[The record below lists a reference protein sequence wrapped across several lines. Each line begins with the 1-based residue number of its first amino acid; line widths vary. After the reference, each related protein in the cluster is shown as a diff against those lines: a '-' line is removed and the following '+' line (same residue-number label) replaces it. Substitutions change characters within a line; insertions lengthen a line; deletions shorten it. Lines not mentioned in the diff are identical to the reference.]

1 MDANAMTF
9 WTPTRDAALRR
20 LEQFVPRA
28 GRSYAKLRN
37 YDRGPGRHDDVST
50 LSPWIRHRLIL
61 EEEVIA
67 AVLRRHSFS
76 AADKFIQ
83 EVFWRTYWKGWLERR
98 PSVWHDYRAQVRAL
112 VDRLDRDAGLRH
124 RWEEAT
130 DGRTGIECFDAWS
143 RELIET
149 GYLHNHARMW
159 FASIWLFTLELPW
172 ELGADFFLRH
182 LLDGDPA
189 SNTLSWR
196 WVAGLQTRGKTYL
209 ARPDNIAKYTDD
221 RFRAVTGLATNAVPL
236 EGPPAPQAIS
246 VPVATAWDRT
256 VPTGL
261 LVTEDDLHPISLFDG
276 GLPFRS
282 AAFMRSTD
290 KRSPLD
296 VGPLVRG
303 FVEGAMADTR
313 DRLGSAN
320 FIVGEPTDAVASV
333 VEWARGE
340 GVRQIV
346 TAYTPVGPTAEA
358 VGDLR
363 TALAEHSIALI
374 PVLRDFD
381 LAAWQHATRGFFQF
395 REKIPAVLARLGT
408 ATAVAD

>member
-1 MDANAMTF
+1 MTS
-9 WTPTRDAALRR
+9 WTPTRDAAFRR
-20 LEQFVPRA
+20 LEHFVPRA
-28 GRSYAKLRN
+28 GRAYAKLRN

-98 PSVWHDYRAQVRAL
+98 PSVWHDHRGQVREL
-112 VDRLDRDAGLRH
+112 VDRLDRDAGLRG
-124 RWEEAT
+124 RWEEAAE
-130 DGRTGIECFDAWS
+130 GRTGIECFDAWS

-149 GYLHNHARMW
+149 GYLHNHVRMW
-159 FASIWLFTLELPW
+159 FASIWIFTLELPW

-209 ARPDNIAKYTDD
+209 ARPDNIAKYTDG
-221 RFRAVTGLATNAVPL
+221 RFKAATGLASNAVPL
-236 EGPPAPQAIS
+236 EGPPAPPTIA
-246 VPVATAWDRT
+246 VPVTTDWDHT
-256 VPTGL
+256 LSTGL
-261 LVTEDDLHPISLFDG
+261 LVTEDDLDPLSLFDDE
-276 GLPFRS
+276 LPFRCAAVMS
-282 AAFMRSTD
+282 ATD
-290 KRSPLD
+290 RRSPLG

-303 FVEGAMADTR
+303 FVQGAIDDTR
-313 DRLGSAN
+313 DRLVSKSC
-320 FIVGEPTDAVASV
+320 IVGEPTDTVASV
-333 VEWARGE
+333 EDWARGE
-340 GVRQIV
+340 GLRQIV
-346 TAYTPVGPTAEA
+346 TAHTPVGPTAEA
-358 VGDLR
+358 LGELR
-363 TALAEHSIALI
+363 TALAEHDIAVI

-381 LAAWQHATRGFFQF
+381 QAAWQHATRGFFPF
-395 REKIPAVLARLGT
+395 REKIPSILAKLGAST
-408 ATAVAD
+408 TLAT

>member
-1 MDANAMTF
+1 MMS

-20 LEQFVPRA
+20 LDQFVPRA
-28 GRSYAKLRN
+28 GRAYAKLRN
-37 YDRGPGRHDDVST
+37 FDRGPGRHEDVST

-67 AVLRRHSFS
+67 AISRRHSFS

-98 PSVWHDYRAQVRAL
+98 PGVWQAYRAQVRTH
-112 VDRLDRDAGLRH
+112 VDRLDRDAGLRS

-130 DGRTGIECFDAWS
+130 QGRTGIECFDAWS
-143 RELIET
+143 KELIET

-159 FASIWLFTLELPW
+159 FASIWIFTLELPW

-209 ARPDNIAKYTDD
+209 ARPDNIAKYTDG
-221 RFRAVTGLATNAVPL
+221 RFGTTSGLAARAVPL
-236 EGPPAPQAIS
+236 EGPPAPPAIA
-246 VPVATAWDRT
+246 VPVATDRDGT

-261 LVTEDDLHPISLFDG
+261 LVTEDDLHPMSLFARE
-276 GLPFRS
+276 LPFRS
-282 AAFMRSTD
+282 AALMSATD
-290 KRSPLD
+290 RRSPLD
-296 VGPLVRG
+296 VGPLVRE
-303 FVEGAMADTR
+303 FVQGAMADTR
-313 DRLGSAN
+313 DRLGSASGT
-320 FIVGEPTDAVASV
+320 VSEPTDSV
-333 VEWARGE
+333 GSIVDWARGA
-340 GVRQIV
+340 GLRQIV

-358 VGDLR
+358 LGDLR
-363 TALAEHSIALI
+363 TALAEHDIAVS

-381 LAAWQHATRGFFQF
+381 QTAWQHTTRGFFQF
-395 REKIPAVLARLGT
+395 REKIPAILARRGFART
-408 ATAVAD
+408 VAT